1 MRRALGSIAALALL
15 LGACKPGVSNTGSIK
30 VRSMVKATLS
40 TSRTQIDCPV
50 QVQVDAGLARP
61 VPDGTE
67 TEWVGLD
74 EGQHVLLFSSDCTL
88 QEPKLHAWKCLVQ
101 VKAGQ
106 TPVVVLSAA
115 VFSDGISVR
124 CPE

>member
-1 MRRALGSIAALALL
+1 MARTMLRLMTGAALL
-15 LGACKPGVSNTGSIK
+15 LSACKPGASNTGSVK

-50 QVQVDAGLARP
+50 QVQVDAGPARP

-67 TEWVGLD
+67 TELVGLD
-74 EGQHVLLFSSDCTL
+74 EGQHILFFTSDCAL
-88 QEPKLHAWKCLVQ
+88 QEPKLHAWKCLVL

-124 CPE
+124 CP